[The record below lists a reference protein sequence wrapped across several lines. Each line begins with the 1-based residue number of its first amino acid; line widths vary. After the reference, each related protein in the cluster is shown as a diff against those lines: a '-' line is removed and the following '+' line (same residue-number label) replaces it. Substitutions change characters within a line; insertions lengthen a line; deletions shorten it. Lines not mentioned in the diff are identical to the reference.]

1 LIKSNSALTTA
12 RFRWVPPEALGIAVQ
27 DFADTALQAKRMPK
41 FSYGC
46 AVFLQSD
53 IVNFQRLGSRPEE

>member
-1 LIKSNSALTTA
+1 LTTA